1 MRSGKFGVR
10 SAADLQHL
18 LPRRRRIRFHRR
30 GPVTLYT
37 SSVSITKGAA
47 ERQAVL
53 PTGETIRFGV
63 HGPVA
68 AHYKLDPV
76 DPLPLPVDYV
86 VAATGG

>member
-1 MRSGKFGVR
+1 MALPARLHHNAYVSR
-10 SAADLQHL
+10 DLEATRHFYEDVL
-18 LPRRRRIRFHRR
+18 GL
-30 GPVTLYT
+30 
-37 SSVSITKGAA
+37 
-47 ERQAVL
+47 EAVL

-63 HGPVA
+63 HGPIA